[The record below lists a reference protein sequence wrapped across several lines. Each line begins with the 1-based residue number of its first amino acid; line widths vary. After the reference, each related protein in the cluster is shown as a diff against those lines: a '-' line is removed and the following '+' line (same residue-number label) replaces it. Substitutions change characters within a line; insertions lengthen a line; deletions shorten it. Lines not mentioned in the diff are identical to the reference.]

1 MMSGTMN
8 NEERHQIE
16 ERFHDIRAQESV
28 DDFYSFGALDD
39 ADTYLWRQLGD
50 LKGKHIL
57 EIGCGDGKATLKF
70 AQAGAIIT
78 AIDISGGMVELT
90 KKIVAANGYTD
101 RVQGIHMKGEEIDF
115 QSESFDVVYGHS
127 VLHHMDLDKFTP
139 ACAKILRKNGIA
151 CFLEPLDYNP
161 IINFFR
167 KHTPHRR
174 TPTEQP
180 LKMNQLSAMAG
191 HFDKWEHREF
201 MLLSLVAFFWYYG
214 IRIKWLF
221 QATMKMFNSI
231 DRTLFKILPPLRR
244 FAWVTVVR
252 FEK

>member
-1 MMSGTMN
+1 MAGTIN
-8 NEERHQIE
+8 NEERYQVE
-16 ERFHDIRAQESV
+16 ERFHDVRAQESI
-28 DDFYSFGALDD
+28 DDFYSFGALDF
-39 ADTYLWRQLGD
+39 ADTYLWCQLGD

-57 EIGCGDGKATLKF
+57 EIGCGDGKATLRF
-70 AQAGAIIT
+70 AQAGAYVT

-90 KKIVAANGYTD
+90 KKRIEANGYAE
-101 RVQGIHMKGEEIDF
+101 RVKGIHMKGEDIDF
-115 QSESFDVVYGHS
+115 KSESFDVVYGHS

-161 IINFFR
+161 IINLFR
-167 KHTPHRR
+167 KYTPHRR

-180 LKMNQLSAMAG
+180 LKMYQLSAMAQQFG
-191 HFDKWEHREF
+191 AWEHREF
-201 MLLSLVAFFWYYG
+201 VLLSLVAFFWYYG

-221 QATMKMFNSI
+221 QATMKVLNPV
-231 DRTLFKILPPLRR
+231 DRILFKILPPLRR
-244 FAWVTVVR
+244 IAWVTVVR